1 MTDFDAVIIGSGAG
15 GLAAA
20 VALAQ
25 AGQKILV
32 LEQHEVPGG
41 WCHSFMLGG
50 HRFSPG
56 VHYLGELGPGG
67 RLRAIYQGLGVSGDL
82 EFCELNPDG
91 YDHAVVGGERFDFCK
106 GKAELTRRLQ
116 DRFPRERDGIAAY
129 LDTCGRISGELDALM
144 DIRGLSD
151 VLRLPWK
158 APAVARWGL
167 ATAKSLIGKHA
178 QDPLLRALFA
188 AQSGDHG
195 LPPSL
200 APAAV
205 HASVTAHYFDGG
217 WYPRGGGF
225 AIPRAFVRAL
235 KRAGGTIRLRTPVAR
250 ILVEN
255 GRAIGVRLGDGSE
268 IRAGAVISNAD
279 PHATFGKLFDPADLP
294 AKLRRKL
301 ARTRYSVSALSLFF
315 AVDADLRAAGMDS
328 GNLWWYANRDLE
340 AIYRHGMTASLEE
353 PALPATGGART
364 RGALEAGEIPG
375 MFLTATTLKDPS
387 KGDGRTHTMEAF
399 AFVPHD
405 GFKAWA
411 ASASGARP
419 ADYLAVKER
428 LKAKMIAAAERALPG
443 IAGHVTFSDL
453 GTPLTNTAYC
463 MSTDGNL
470 YGTEKSRWQVG
481 PWAWPVKGAYPG
493 LLLCG
498 ASTLSHGV
506 MGATLSGL
514 AAASALLGV
523 RVRELLSQRGPELTC
538 VPSEH
543 PEQWPSALQRR
554 EAA

>member
-1 MTDFDAVIIGSGAG
+1 MVDFDAVIIGSGAG

-25 AGQKILV
+25 SGQKVLV

-56 VHYLGELGPGG
+56 VHYLGELGHGG

-82 EFCELNPDG
+82 VFCELNPDG
-91 YDHAVVGGERFDFCK
+91 YDHAVIGGRRFDFCK

-116 DRFPRERDGIAAY
+116 ESFPSERKGIAGY
-129 LDTCGRISGELDALM
+129 LDTCQRISDELDALM
-144 DIRGLSD
+144 DIRGLGD
-151 VLRLPWK
+151 VLRLPFK
-158 APAVARWGL
+158 APSVARWGL
-167 ATAKSLIGKHA
+167 ATARSLIGKHA
-178 QDPLLRALFA
+178 HDPLLRAIFA

-195 LPPSL
+195 LPPSI

-205 HASVTAHYFDGG
+205 HASITAHYFDGG

-225 AIPRAFVRAL
+225 ALPRAFVRAL
-235 KRAGGTIRLRTPVAR
+235 KRAGGELRLRTAVDR

-255 GRAIGVRLGDGSE
+255 GRAIGVRLKGGSE

-279 PHATFGKLFDPADLP
+279 PHATFGKLFDPADVP
-294 AKLRRKL
+294 ARLRRKL
-301 ARTRYSVSALSLFF
+301 QRTKYSVSALSLFF
-315 AVDADLRAAGMDS
+315 AVDADLRKAGMDS
-328 GNLWWYANRDLE
+328 GNLWWYANDDLD
-340 AIYRHGMTASLEE
+340 AIYRHGMTARLDDK
-353 PALPATGGART
+353 
-364 RGALEAGEIPG
+364 IPG

-387 KGDGRTHTMEAF
+387 KGDGRTHTLEAF
-399 AFVPHD
+399 AFVPHES
-405 GFKAWA
+405 FQKWA
-411 ASASGARP
+411 GSRMNERP
-419 ADYLAVKER
+419 ADYLALKER
-428 LKAKMIAAAERALPG
+428 LKARMLAAAGRALPG
-443 IAGHVTFSDL
+443 IDGHVTFSDL

-523 RVRELLSQRGPELTC
+523 RVRELLTQRGPELVC

-543 PEQWPSALQRR
+543 PEQWPAELRRR
-554 EAA
+554 EPQQEAA